1 MKHTATSL
9 AINSLLV
16 AVLVGMFML
25 PLGTVHVLTQSAHT
39 DAQVAGAE
47 HTAGDFVVLPNFFD
61 FGEHATFNPMQS
73 GNSFSDSLTV
83 TAFKNQ
89 VATYHTVYTL
99 LNRTASPLEI
109 EALLTDIPEP
119 TAPYSMFILSVTP
132 EGIAHTTILNEQA
145 EIGSVHLTV
154 DDPSVAADVR
164 YVIVDNEPVQV
175 RAIEANKLLID
186 PTDKIFK
193 QGTVVHRAGLLV
205 RDGAMVWSNT
215 TSTVLPANG
224 SGTVNVVVVGRPDI
238 ETSSITAP
246 LFIHTRNTTQ

>member
-9 AINSLLV
+9 TINSLLI

-25 PLGTVHVLTQSAHT
+25 PLSTVHVLTQSSQT

-61 FGEHATFNPMQS
+61 FGEHATFNPAQS

-83 TAFKNQ
+83 TAFKSQ

-99 LNRTASPLEI
+99 LNRTASPLEV

-119 TAPYSMFILSVTP
+119 TAPYSMFILSVAP
-132 EGIAHTTILNEQA
+132 EGIAHTTVLNEQT

-154 DDPSVAADVR
+154 DDPSIASGVR
-164 YVIVDNEPVQV
+164 YVVVDNEAIQV
-175 RAIEANKLLID
+175 RAVEGNNLLID
-186 PTDKIFK
+186 PTDKVFK
-193 QGTVVHRAGLLV
+193 QGTAVHRAGLLV
-205 RDGAMVWSNT
+205 KDGAMIWSNT
-215 TSTVLPANG
+215 TSTTLPANG
-224 SGTVNVVVVGRPDI
+224 SGTVNAVVVGQPDI

-246 LFIHTRNTTQ
+246 LFIHTRRSTQ